1 MDNEVFLYVPEIFD
15 PSLFLNLKGSH
26 DEARWFVHKIISLQ
40 IFYRHK
46 AIDWVNISQQTIR
59 QFIHPSQANTVR
71 YALLDQGVIECDG
84 KWYRGC
90 KSLGYRLA
98 GPYRG
103 EFQRVKIHKP
113 ALIAKMLRH
122 RIKREDK
129 PVPEST
135 LEAVHR
141 HLLASLRR
149 VKIDTT
155 RAYQMVDAMPEEPS
169 TVSSPVPSS
178 PSCTRGKPRRLGSRG
193 RCKMV
198 NAYRKAI
205 NRITVEQISHGEFDY
220 AICRQGRVHT
230 PITRLFTAARACLSI
245 DGKPLV
251 SIDIVNSQLIF
262 FTLLLLENQYNQQAG
277 DMNER
282 DMCERGICDPAST
295 LSFPPSSPSC
305 TTEGDKERF
314 VALVLEGRIYDYL
327 MERYRE
333 AGQTTRSRREF
344 KYQFFQQVLFGDNS
358 KYYASQLPLPLL
370 FREDFP
376 SVWDFILQQKQWN
389 GVGPEGEAFK
399 KLAIRMQQRESRYMI
414 GQVCSRLAKYH
425 PEIPI
430 LTIHDSILTHREHM
444 PTIQRVMTEEFV
456 RLNVRPALRV
466 E

>member
-1 MDNEVFLYVPEIFD
+1 MT
-15 PSLFLNLKGSH
+15 
-26 DEARWFVHKIISLQ
+26 
-40 IFYRHK
+40 
-46 AIDWVNISQQTIR
+46 DWVNISQQTVR

-71 YALLDQGVIECDG
+71 FTLLAQRVVECDG
-84 KWYRGC
+84 KWHRGC

-98 GPYRG
+98 EPYRG
-103 EFQRVKIHKP
+103 EVRRVKTHKP
-113 ALIAKMLRH
+113 TLIAKMLRY

-135 LEAVHR
+135 LEAVHQ
-141 HLLASLRR
+141 HLLACLRR
-149 VKIDTT
+149 VRIDTA

-169 TVSSPVPSS
+169 ISSSFVPSS
-178 PSCTRGKPRRLGSRG
+178 PSCTRGKSRRLGSRG

-198 NAYRKAI
+198 NSYRKAI

-220 AICRQGRVHT
+220 MICRQGRVHT

-251 SIDIVNSQLIF
+251 SIDIANSQLIF
-262 FTLLLLENQYNQQAG
+262 FTLLMLESQYNQQAG
-277 DMNER
+277 DMDER
-282 DMCERGICDPAST
+282 DMCERGIYDPAFVP
-295 LSFPPSSPSC
+295 SFPPSSPSC

-314 VALVLEGRIYDYL
+314 MALVLEGRIYEYL
-327 MERYRE
+327 MERYRGT
-333 AGQTTRSRREF
+333 GQTIEARREF
-344 KYQFFQQVLFGDNS
+344 KDLFFQQVLFGDNS
-358 KYYASQLPLPLL
+358 KYYASQLLLALL

-376 SVWDFILQQKQWN
+376 SVWEFILQQKQWN

-430 LTIHDSILTHREHM
+430 LTIHDSILTHPEYM
-444 PTIQRVMTEEFV
+444 PTIQRVMTEEFA
-456 RLNVRPALRV
+456 RLGVRPALRV